1 MLKIQLIDHLNQ
13 QILYQGKAEIEY
25 TNQGVRYRFANERF
39 SFSWTA
45 YKDTLIIDSISE
57 VHVHLVLRSYKRTK
71 GWIRT
76 EFGEIDVSCF
86 THHYEMQDQR
96 IEIQYELDMEKQS
109 QRFEFVLEIKEAEYA
124 VH

>member
-1 MLKIQLIDHLNQ
+1 M
-13 QILYQGKAEIEY
+13 A
-25 TNQGVRYRFANERF
+25 RF
-39 SFSWTA
+39 
-45 YKDTLIIDSISE
+45 
-57 VHVHLVLRSYKRTK
+57 
-71 GWIRT
+71 
-76 EFGEIDVSCF
+76 DVSCF

>member
-1 MLKIQLIDHLNQ
+1 MFQIQLIDNLNH
-13 QILYQGKAEIEY
+13 QILYKGKADIEY
-25 TNQGVRYRFANERF
+25 TDQGVHYCFANEMY
-39 SFSWTA
+39 SFSWKV

-57 VHVHLVLRSYKRTK
+57 VHVHLILRLHKKTK

-86 THHYEMQDQR
+86 VHSYKVQDQR
-96 IEIQYELDMEKQS
+96 IEIQYELDMEKQN
-109 QRFEFVLEIKEAEYA
+109 QIFDFALEIKEAEYA